1 MLNEYTLDGILGI
14 LLFSLIIG
22 IAVYLFHQEMNGGGP
37 SLTKQLFLTM
47 LILMSLM
54 EMPRYYALA
63 VTGNYDSQGAYS
75 CHILAGVFFFAAFS
89 MLCKQWCEIL
99 QAGDTASRSTI
110 LVVFYGKQGLIISN
124 VVFII
129 DDIITLGICLS
140 SASLDDFFHSS
151 DFYVYTLLE
160 GFRNIF
166 YSALLLYYGVVLAY
180 RLGNI
185 DSSIRGVGRFWDYI
199 QSLRDDSSDHVL
211 ALKVFRIS
219 AVLALC
225 TACFFLRASMLII
238 KLATLD
244 YSTNLSFST
253 FGVVWFTLADFIPR
267 VVPCLALM
275 FMVRTTTKRPP
286 NAADGQSL
294 ASEDR
299 EDSMSGG
306 ESLGMAEHNDRD
318 KEMSVDEE
326 ESSVGDLIRGL
337 GRYPSSGSKS
347 NSISERYG
355 GNRASSNVTVYV
367 ETLNKLHD
375 QK

>member
-1 MLNEYTLDGILGI
+1 
-14 LLFSLIIG
+14 
-22 IAVYLFHQEMNGGGP
+22 
-37 SLTKQLFLTM
+37 
-47 LILMSLM
+47 MSLM
-54 EMPRYYALA
+54 EMPRYYTLA

-75 CHILAGVFFFAAFS
+75 CHIIAGVFFFAAFS

-99 QAGDTASRSTI
+99 QAGDTAGLSTI

-124 VVFII
+124 VAFII

-151 DFYVYTLLE
+151 DFYIYTLLE

-185 DSSIRGVGRFWDYI
+185 DFSIRGVGRFWDYI
-199 QSLRDDSSDHVL
+199 QSLRDDSTDHVL

-225 TACFFLRASMLII
+225 TACFFLRVSMLII
-238 KLATLD
+238 KVATLG
-244 YSTNLSFST
+244 YTTNLSFST

-286 NAADGQSL
+286 NATD
-294 ASEDR
+294 ASEDSTSPR
-299 EDSMSGG
+299 G
-306 ESLGMAEHNDRD
+306 ESHGMVNGNDID

-337 GRYPSSGSKS
+337 GRYPSNGSKN

-355 GNRASSNVTVYV
+355 GNRASSNVPLYA
-367 ETLNKLHD
+367 ETINKLHN